1 MGCSVGSQCYIDKSG
16 IDVENYKVP
25 VVLSDESKVLRF
37 DFENGLYELIL
48 EHSKKAI
55 DLSRADILP
64 LLVQHNSE
72 ALPIGTFE
80 DIRLEDKKL
89 KATAIFDDEDEFA
102 MKIFKKVSKGFMKS
116 LSVGIMVNAKE
127 PVKGKD
133 NIFKATSWKLQ
144 EASFVTIPAIP
155 TAKVGLKQA
164 EAVSQSEMFPRKQEN
179 LSQKES
185 KTMTLEKLQQ
195 DHGDL
200 HQEVFSA
207 GAKKERQRIQDILSA
222 IPKAYHDNEK
232 LKAMVFDGTS
242 DVKDVKVALFDT
254 QEAQI
259 QKLKQQKLSDGENL
273 SKQVQELEPSVDENT
288 TNNDKKSEAKLS
300 AVLEKVNAKRGK

>member
-25 VVLSDESKVLRF
+25 VILSDESKVLRF
-37 DFENGLYELIL
+37 DWENGLYELIL

-133 NIFKATSWKLQ
+133 NVFKATSWELQ

-155 TAKVGLKQA
+155 TAKVGLKQ
-164 EAVSQSEMFPRKQEN
+164 EN

-195 DHGDL
+195 EHGDL
-200 HQEVFSA
+200 YQEVFSA
-207 GAKKERQRIQDILSA
+207 GAKKEAQRIQDILSA

-232 LKAMVFDGTS
+232 LKAMVFDGVS
-242 DVKDVKVALFDT
+242 DVKDVKVALFDM

-273 SKQVQELEPSVDENT
+273 SKQVKELEPGVDENT
-288 TNNDKKSEAKLS
+288 TNNDEKSKAKLS
-300 AVLEKVNAKRGK
+300 AALEKVNAKRGK

>member
-25 VVLSDESKVLRF
+25 VILSDESKVLRF
-37 DFENGLYELIL
+37 SWEDGLYELIL

-102 MKIFKKVSKGFMKS
+102 MKIFKKVQKGFMKS
-116 LSVGIMVNAKE
+116 LSVGIMINSKE
-127 PVKGKD
+127 QVKGQE
-133 NIFKATSWKLQ
+133 NVFKATSWELQ

-155 TAKVGLKQA
+155 TAKVGLKQ
-164 EAVSQSEMFPRKQEN
+164 EN

-195 DHGDL
+195 EHGDL
-200 HQEVFSA
+200 YQEVFST
-207 GAKKERQRIQDILSA
+207 GAKQECQRIQDILSA

-232 LKAMVFDGTS
+232 LKAMVFDGKS
-242 DVKDVKVALFDT
+242 DARDVKVALFDM

-259 QKLKQQKLSDGENL
+259 QKLKQEKLSDGENF
-273 SKQVQELEPSVDENT
+273 SRQVEELEHGVDETGEKNR
-288 TNNDKKSEAKLS
+288 KKSKEKLS
-300 AVLEKVNAKRGK
+300 AALEKINAKRGK